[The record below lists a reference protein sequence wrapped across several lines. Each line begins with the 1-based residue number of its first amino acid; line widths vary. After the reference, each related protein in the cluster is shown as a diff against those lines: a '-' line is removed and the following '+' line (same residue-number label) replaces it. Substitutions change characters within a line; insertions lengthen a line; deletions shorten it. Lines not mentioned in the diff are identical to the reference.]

1 MQSKKLFFPASI
13 IVIMILLSGCTQL
26 ENIKK
31 KQMFSDI
38 NNAYRNSILWSDFE
52 YALSFQKKNSLK
64 GQVELDPMY
73 KKIKVTAYDEKRN
86 VVNSNATQIDQT
98 IHIQYFWVDQNLE
111 KSIIDYPV
119 WEWDPHSQNWYLISE
134 LPVFE

>member
-1 MQSKKLFFPASI
+1 MESKKLFFPTRI
-13 IVIMILLSGCTQL
+13 IVIMILLSGCAQL

>member
-1 MQSKKLFFPASI
+1 MRSEKWFFLASI
-13 IVIMILLSGCTQL
+13 IMTMILLSGCAQMG
-26 ENIKK
+26 NIKK

-38 NNAYRNSILWSDFE
+38 NNAYRNAILWSDFE

-64 GQVELDPMY
+64 DQVELDPMY
-73 KKIKVTAYDEKRN
+73 KKIKVTAYDEKRH
-86 VVNSNATQIDQT
+86 VVNSYATQIEQT
-98 IHIQYFWVDQNLE
+98 VHIQYYWIDQMLE

-119 WEWDPHSQNWYLISE
+119 WEWDTHSQNWYLISE

>member
-13 IVIMILLSGCTQL
+13 IVIMILLSGCAQL

-134 LPVFE
+134 LPVFK

>member
-1 MQSKKLFFPASI
+1 MQSKKLFFPTRI
-13 IVIMILLSGCTQL
+13 IVIMILLSGCAQL

>member
-134 LPVFE
+134 LPVFK